1 MDNRNT
7 FFNRNKP
14 IAPQIESAEIEREPM
29 EKAIDPMSPP
39 PPIAAPVVATH
50 TQPNWLSRFI
60 GNAHI
65 LQLVLL
71 GVVFFMGNQFGNGC
85 QKQKQIRQ
93 QIKAIELA
101 HRQTLN
107 LMDSLQKASA
117 LREAQ
122 TLKQV
127 TDFYT
132 VLQGLNLQ
140 SAVAKEGLAKAQT
153 KVAVARQEAIKVTTE
168 NNAAMKKQME
178 EGAKRES
185 YFDLINND
193 STMLQ

>member
-7 FFNRNKP
+7 FFNKNKP

-29 EKAIDPMSPP
+29 EKAIDPMLPP

-50 TQPNWLSRFI
+50 TQPNWLSRII
-60 GNAHI
+60 GNAPI

-193 STMLQ
+193 SLMLK